1 MPRKMIAVSADTY
14 ATLKAQADTA
24 HLPIGA
30 FVNLLANEYRGVKVE
45 WANDPETPKAQE
57 FSPISLGIR
66 HS

>member
-1 MPRKMIAVSADTY
+1 MTRKMIAVSADTY
-14 ATLKAQADTA
+14 DKLKAQADTI

-45 WANDPETPKAQE
+45 WENNAETPKAQE
-57 FSPISLGIR
+57 FSPASLGIR